1 MEWNLKAL
9 DYAEKSP
16 KASRWLGSLYN
27 NIGWAQVENG
37 KLEEALELF
46 KRALEF
52 RKLQGTPNSVFI
64 AKWSVAKVLR
74 LMGQVDESFAIQ
86 MELLAET
93 EQNSEPDGYVYEEVA
108 ECLLLLKRS
117 EEARQYFSFCYDRLI
132 LDNFLA
138 TKDPERIER
147 IKELAGRSV

>member
-1 MEWNLKAL
+1 M
-9 DYAEKSP
+9 
-16 KASRWLGSLYN
+16 
-27 NIGWAQVENG
+27 
-37 KLEEALELF
+37 F

-52 RKLQGTPNSVFI
+52 RKVQGTPNSVFI

-93 EQNSEPDGYVYEEVA
+93 EQTSEPDGYVYEEVA

-138 TKDPERIER
+138 TKDPERIVR